1 MMAMLHCWLVIMPIS
16 LEMRKVYAHLD
27 FHEALLYSYDQL
39 LSLEGGWKVC
49 CVDQVANQ
57 NPEI

>member
-1 MMAMLHCWLVIMPIS
+1 MTVR

-27 FHEALLYSYDQL
+27 FHEALLCSYDQL
-39 LSLEGGWKVC
+39 LSLKRGSKVRC
-49 CVDQVANQ
+49 FDQVANQ

>member
-1 MMAMLHCWLVIMPIS
+1 MAVLHCWLVIMTVR

-27 FHEALLYSYDQL
+27 FHEALLCSYDQL
-39 LSLEGGWKVC
+39 LSLKGGSKVC